1 MTEQHEAWPDSR
13 FDRDIGKLDEMVDY
27 LECILMYP
35 EKNPI
40 NKKDIMKMCRRI
52 SNLADHIKMK
62 TAERGYAYFEEK
74 APEGYRAM
82 Y

>member
-1 MTEQHEAWPDSR
+1 MSEPHEAWPDSR

-35 EKNPI
+35 ENNPI
-40 NKKDIMKMCRRI
+40 KKKDIVKMCHRI
-52 SNLADHIKMK
+52 RNMADHIEKETK
-62 TAERGYAYFEEK
+62 TAGYAYFEEK
-74 APEGYRAM
+74 APEGYRAL